1 MQINIRYGR
10 YAVAIMIF
18 LIAAII
24 MGCATTLEPGITS
37 EQMAAQDIDEAVL
50 RRGRALAMT
59 ECTECHR
66 YYWPHEYSIEQWRGI
81 VKKMGKRASLSS
93 SQTEAVELY
102 FVTTR
107 GAMQGE

>member
-1 MQINIRYGR
+1 
-10 YAVAIMIF
+10 
-18 LIAAII
+18 
-24 MGCATTLEPGITS
+24 
-37 EQMAAQDIDEAVL
+37 MAAQGADEAAL

-66 YYWPHEYSIEQWRGI
+66 YYWPHEYSAEQWRGI

-93 SQTEAVELY
+93 AQTEAVELY

-107 GAMQGE
+107 EAMQIE